1 MVQNAPDLGEYKLRL
16 VIACVILAGVV
27 YAFLRHTPT
36 GPAFFEIIIFG
47 GTFAVGTIVHS
58 ITKLRQ
64 ARMSR
69 DDRPDTSNTDGP

>member
-1 MVQNAPDLGEYKLRL
+1 MAQHQADLGEYKLRL

-58 ITKLRQ
+58 VIKLRQ
-64 ARMSR
+64 ARISHN
-69 DDRPDTSNTDGP
+69 DRPDGT

>member
-1 MVQNAPDLGEYKLRL
+1 VAQHPADLGEYKLRL

-58 ITKLRQ
+58 VIKLRQ
-64 ARMSR
+64 ARISR
-69 DDRPDTSNTDGP
+69 NDRPDGT

>member
-1 MVQNAPDLGEYKLRL
+1 MAQHQADLGEYKLRL
-16 VIACVILAGVV
+16 VIACMILAGVV

-58 ITKLRQ
+58 VIKLRQ
-64 ARMSR
+64 AHISR
-69 DDRPDTSNTDGP
+69 NDRPDGT

>member
-1 MVQNAPDLGEYKLRL
+1 M
-16 VIACVILAGVV
+16 ILAGVV

-58 ITKLRQ
+58 VIKLRQ
-64 ARMSR
+64 ARISR
-69 DDRPDTSNTDGP
+69 NDRPDGT

>member
-1 MVQNAPDLGEYKLRL
+1 VAQHQADLGEYKLRL
-16 VIACVILAGVV
+16 VIACMILAGVV

-58 ITKLRQ
+58 VIKLRQ
-64 ARMSR
+64 AHISR
-69 DDRPDTSNTDGP
+69 NDRPDGT

>member
-1 MVQNAPDLGEYKLRL
+1 MAQHQADLGEYKLRL

-58 ITKLRQ
+58 VIKLRQ
-64 ARMSR
+64 ARISR
-69 DDRPDTSNTDGP
+69 NDRPDGT

>member
-1 MVQNAPDLGEYKLRL
+1 VAQHQADLGEYKLRL

-58 ITKLRQ
+58 VIKLRQ
-64 ARMSR
+64 AHISR
-69 DDRPDTSNTDGP
+69 NDRPDGT

>member
-1 MVQNAPDLGEYKLRL
+1 MAQHQADLGEYKLRL
-16 VIACVILAGVV
+16 VIACMILAGVV

-58 ITKLRQ
+58 VIKLRQ
-64 ARMSR
+64 ARISHH
-69 DDRPDTSNTDGP
+69 DRTGGN

>member
-1 MVQNAPDLGEYKLRL
+1 VAQHQADLGEYKLRL
-16 VIACVILAGVV
+16 VIACMILAGVV

-58 ITKLRQ
+58 VIKLRQ
-64 ARMSR
+64 ARISR
-69 DDRPDTSNTDGP
+69 NDRPDGT

>member
-1 MVQNAPDLGEYKLRL
+1 MAQHQADLGEYKLRL
-16 VIACVILAGVV
+16 VIACMILAGVV

-58 ITKLRQ
+58 VIKLRQ
-64 ARMSR
+64 ARISR
-69 DDRPDTSNTDGP
+69 NDRPDGT